1 MKKLSLVLLAAL
13 SFAGCQT
20 APATDKTAAA
30 VASLQVATSVGATLS
45 LSKNPKYLPAA
56 RLLVAGLDQA
66 LAGSI
71 PINADV
77 IANFV
82 GLVGTKTGLKPEEVA
97 LFASLANTVY
107 EAYLS
112 AYQPKIVLSS
122 DPNAQ
127 RYIKAFRDGL
137 ATAIASTPA
146 A

>member
-45 LSKNPKYLPAA
+45 LAKNPKYLPAA

-66 LAGSI
+66 LAGS
-71 PINADV
+71 INADV